1 MAVKTIA
8 QALNEAFRQEME
20 KNPKIIVLGE
30 DVGKDGGV
38 FRITDGLYEKF
49 GPDRVV
55 DTPLAELAIAGVSI
69 GLAAGGM
76 KPVCEFQ
83 FDGFSIPSLDQI
95 IDHATRFRNRTRGVL
110 KCPAVFRFPYGGG
123 IRALEHHSESPET
136 HYIHT
141 PGLKVVV
148 PSTPYDAKGLL
159 TSALRETEDPIVFME
174 PKRIYRAFKQEVPD
188 EPYAIP
194 LGKASVVREGSDL
207 TLVCWGAM
215 RSVCEQA
222 IDSLAG
228 KYSVNL
234 IDLRTLWPLD
244 IDTYVNSIQKTGRV
258 LIVHEAPRTCG
269 FGAELMALAN
279 ENAFL
284 SLKAPP
290 MRITG
295 YDVPTPLPKL
305 EKFYWP
311 DADRV
316 ADGMEKIMKF

>member
-8 QALNEAFRQEME
+8 QALNEAFHQEMQ
-20 KNPKIIVLGE
+20 KNPKIVVLGE

-38 FRITDGLYEKF
+38 FRITDGLYQKF
-49 GPDRVV
+49 GPERVI
-55 DTPLAELAIAGVSI
+55 DTPLAELSIAGVSV

-83 FDGFSIPSLDQI
+83 FDGFSIPALDQI
-95 IDHATRFRNRTRGVL
+95 IDHATRFRNRTRGAL

-159 TSALRETEDPIVFME
+159 ISALRETEDPIVFME
-174 PKRIYRAFKQEVPD
+174 PKRIYSAFKQEVPD
-188 EPYAIP
+188 EPYTIP
-194 LGKASVVREGSDL
+194 IGKASLVREGNDL
-207 TLVCWGAM
+207 TVICWGAM
-215 RSVCEQA
+215 RQVCEQA
-222 IDSLAG
+222 LDKAQVSAD
-228 KYSVNL
+228 L

-244 IDTYVNSIQKTGRV
+244 IDAFVNSITKTGRV
-258 LIVHEAPRTCG
+258 LIAHEAPRTLG
-269 FGAELMALAN
+269 FGAELMALAV
-279 ENAFL
+279 EKCFL
-284 SLKAPP
+284 SLKGPP
-290 MRITG
+290 MRVTA

-305 EKFYWP
+305 EKYFWP

-316 ADGMEKIMKF
+316 LEGIRKIMQF

>member
-1 MAVKTIA
+1 MVVKTIA
-8 QALNEAFRQEME
+8 QALNDAFRQEME
-20 KNPKIIVLGE
+20 KNDKIIILGE
-30 DVGKDGGV
+30 DVGRDGGV
-38 FRITDGLYEKF
+38 FRITDNLYEKF
-49 GPDRVV
+49 GRERVF
-55 DTPLAELAIAGVSI
+55 DSPLSELAIAGVSV

-83 FDGFSIPSLDQI
+83 FDGFSIPALDQI
-95 IDHATRFRNRTRGVL
+95 IDHATRFRNRTRGAL

-148 PSTPYDAKGLL
+148 PATPYDAKGLL
-159 TSALRETEDPIVFME
+159 ISALRETEDPIVFME

-188 EPYAIP
+188 EAYTIP
-194 LGKASVVREGSDL
+194 IGKASVVREGNDL
-207 TLVCWGAM
+207 TVICWGAM
-215 RSVCEQA
+215 RQVCEQA
-222 IDSLAG
+222 LDKSQVSAD
-228 KYSVNL
+228 L

-244 IDTYVNSIQKTGRV
+244 IDAFVNSITKTGRV
-258 LIVHEAPRTCG
+258 LIVHEAPRTLG
-269 FGAELMALAN
+269 FGAELMALAI
-279 ENAFL
+279 EKCFL

-290 MRITG
+290 MRVTA

-305 EKFYWP
+305 EKYFWP

-316 ADGMEKIMKF
+316 LEGIRKIMQY

>member
-20 KNPKIIVLGE
+20 KNDKIIILGE
-30 DVGKDGGV
+30 DVGRDGGV
-38 FRITDGLYEKF
+38 FRITDNLYEKF
-49 GPDRVV
+49 GRERVF
-55 DTPLAELAIAGVSI
+55 DSPLSELAIAGVSV
-69 GLAAGGM
+69 GLAVGGM

-95 IDHATRFRNRTRGVL
+95 IDHATRFRNRTRGAL

-148 PSTPYDAKGLL
+148 PATPYDAKGLL
-159 TSALRETEDPIVFME
+159 ISALRETEDPIVFME

-188 EPYAIP
+188 EPYTIP
-194 LGKASVVREGSDL
+194 IGKASLVREGNDL
-207 TLVCWGAM
+207 TVICWGAM
-215 RSVCEQA
+215 RQVCEQA
-222 IDSLAG
+222 LDKAQVSAD
-228 KYSVNL
+228 L
-234 IDLRTLWPLD
+234 IDLRTLWPMD
-244 IDTYVNSIQKTGRV
+244 IDAFVNSITKTGRV
-258 LIVHEAPRTCG
+258 LIVHEAPRTLG
-269 FGAELMALAN
+269 FGAELMALAI
-279 ENAFL
+279 EKCFL

-290 MRITG
+290 MRVTA

-305 EKFYWP
+305 EKYFWP

-316 ADGMEKIMKF
+316 VEGIKMIMQY

>member
-8 QALNEAFRQEME
+8 QALNEAFHQIMA
-20 KNPKIIVLGE
+20 KDPKVMVLGE

-55 DTPLAELAIAGVSI
+55 DTPLAELAIAGVSV
-69 GLAAGGM
+69 GLAIGGM
-76 KPVCEFQ
+76 RPVCEFQ

-95 IDHATRFRNRTRGVL
+95 IDHASRFRNRTRG
-110 KCPAVFRFPYGGG
+110 KMTCPAVFRFPYGGG

-141 PGLKVVV
+141 PGVKVVV
-148 PSTPYDAKGLL
+148 PATPYDAKGLL
-159 TSALRETEDPIVFME
+159 ISSINDPNPVIFME
-174 PKRIYRAFKQEVPD
+174 PKKIYRAFKQEVP
-188 EPYAIP
+188 EEYYEIP
-194 LGKASVVREGSDL
+194 LGKASVVREGNDL
-207 TLVCWGAM
+207 TVICWGAM
-215 RSVCEQA
+215 RSICEQA
-222 IDSLAG
+222 AE
-228 KYSVNL
+228 KVNYSTEIL
-234 IDLRTLWPLD
+234 DLRTLWPLD
-244 IDTYVNSIQKTGRV
+244 IETVIDSVKKTGRV
-258 LIVHEAPRTCG
+258 LIVHEAPRTLG
-269 FGAELMALAN
+269 FGAELISLVN
-279 ENAFL
+279 EKAFL

-311 DADRV
+311 DVDRV
-316 ADGMEKIMKF
+316 VDGMERLMKF